1 MKGYIY
7 TMFKGADP
15 SVGWKMTD
23 PIYGKVPTMGAC
35 MPNIRRLVEK
45 GDFIF
50 SVSGRVATVVP
61 HIVGGFQVDDKI
73 NALIAY
79 KRFPDNRMVQK
90 EDGGLAGNIIV
101 DAEGNHLPF
110 DYHDKFEKRLENYVV
125 GKNALSFE
133 TLEQMNNAKKETV
146 DILNEIFNKKEDS
159 VSKIIGRCR
168 KLDESQIKHLLDW
181 MNKIKAI

>member
-15 SVGWKMTD
+15 SVGWQMTD
-23 PIYGKVPTMGAC
+23 PIYGKIPTMGAC

-73 NALIAY
+73 NALTAY

-90 EDGGLAGNIIV
+90 PDGGLAGNIIV
-101 DAEGNHLPF
+101 DADGKHLPF
-110 DYHDKFEKRLENYVV
+110 DYHDNFEKRLENNVI
-125 GKNALSFE
+125 GRNSLSFE
-133 TLEQMNNAKKETV
+133 TLEQIENAKKETV
-146 DILNEIFNKKEDS
+146 NILNEIFNKEEDS

>member
-15 SVGWKMTD
+15 SVGWNMTD

-35 MPNIRRLVEK
+35 MPNIRRFVEK

-50 SVSGRVATVVP
+50 SISGRVATVKP

-73 NALIAY
+73 NALTAY
-79 KRFPDNRMVQK
+79 ERFPGNRMTQN
-90 EDGGLAGNIIV
+90 EEGALAGNIII
-101 DAEGNHLPF
+101 DGEGNHLPY

-133 TLEQMNNAKKETV
+133 TIEQMNLAKKETI
-146 DILNEIFNKKEDS
+146 DILNEIFHKKEES
-159 VSKIIGRCR
+159 VNKIIGRCR
-168 KLDESQIKHLLDW
+168 KLDESQIKDLLAW